1 MTSDETGPTLPTTGF
16 SRHSSLVTRHCA
28 LFLSPHLDDVAF
40 SCGGTVAVL
49 AAAGWRCVVAT
60 AFTRSVPHP
69 TGFALECQTS
79 KGVPPDADYMALRRA
94 EDAAAC
100 RHLRAEPVWLD
111 LPEAPHRG
119 YHSPAALFAGV
130 LPGDDIWQPLVPLLT
145 DLRDELR
152 PAAVFAPQGLGNHA
166 DHLHLIRAALAVWP
180 AAAVTW
186 YRDTPYVI
194 RDPGATPAAGV
205 PAAPLWGLP
214 VSDAAVAAKLDAC
227 AAYAS
232 QLGFQFGGEPAMRRA
247 LADFPRAEGDGIPV
261 ERFTGRRPAA

>member
-1 MTSDETGPTLPTTGF
+1 LWYVVRS
-16 SRHSSLVTRHCA
+16 A

-40 SCGGTVAVL
+40 SCGGTVAAL

-69 TGFALECQTS
+69 AGFALECQTS

-100 RHLRAEPVWLD
+100 RRLGAEPVWLD

-119 YHSPAALFAGV
+119 YHSAAELFAGV
-130 LPGDDIWQPLVPLLT
+130 RPGDDIWQPLVPMLT
-145 DLRDELR
+145 ALRDELA

-166 DHLHLIRAALAVWP
+166 DHLQLIRAVLAAWP
-180 AAAVTW
+180 ANAVTW
-186 YRDTPYVI
+186 YRDTPYAI
-194 RDPGATPAAGV
+194 HQPGAMPAAGV
-205 PAAPLWGLP
+205 PAGPVWGLP
-214 VSDAAVAAKLDAC
+214 VSDVAAAAKLGAC

-232 QLGFQFGGEPAMRRA
+232 QLGFQFGGESAMRRT
-247 LADFPRAEGDGIPV
+247 LADFLHTEGDGTPA
-261 ERFTGRRPAA
+261 ERFGGYRITV